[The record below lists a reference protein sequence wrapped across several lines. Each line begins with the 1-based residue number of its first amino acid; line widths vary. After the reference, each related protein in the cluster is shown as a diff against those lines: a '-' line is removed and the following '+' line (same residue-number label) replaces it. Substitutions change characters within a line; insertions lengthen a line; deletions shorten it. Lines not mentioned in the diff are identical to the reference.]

1 MTRSTTIALAAL
13 AAVLVLPAGAA
24 AKGASKAS
32 LQGPNVKHA
41 IVIPGDGESG
51 GTPLGNIAQDGGF
64 FPAVYGGQQS
74 SSTVATPPK
83 GNLGPR
89 YRITYVLPGPNGT
102 KSLIHQDVYPY
113 SSAGAVSYMP
123 PDQPFWGT
131 ARTHGGWY
139 VGGPALKADLIGL
152 GLPAKAPS
160 AGGFTFHAITLAGIA
175 AAGAALLLLVLGA
188 FRLRRRPQP
197 AAA

>member
-13 AAVLVLPAGAA
+13 AAALVLPAGAA

-32 LQGPNVKHA
+32 LQGPNVKQA

-51 GTPLGNIAQDGGF
+51 GTPLGNIAQDTYF

-74 SSTVATPPK
+74 GSTVATPPK
-83 GNLGPR
+83 GDLGPR

-113 SSAGAVSYMP
+113 AAAGATAYTPSG
-123 PDQPFWGT
+123 QLFWGT
-131 ARTHGGWY
+131 QRTHGGWH

-152 GLPAKAPS
+152 GLPAKA
-160 AGGFTFHAITLAGIA
+160 
-175 AAGAALLLLVLGA
+175 
-188 FRLRRRPQP
+188 
-197 AAA
+197 